1 MFKLVTIGCN
11 WLKFLN
17 HFYIKSNLFFLNL
30 KIGEIGKMMSKLFAK
45 LICNCSHRGIPQ
57 QRRGGLILI
66 IEIRKCCY
74 ANFCVKRGNVVIK

>member
-1 MFKLVTIGCN
+1 
-11 WLKFLN
+11 
-17 HFYIKSNLFFLNL
+17 
-30 KIGEIGKMMSKLFAK
+30 MMSKLFAK
-45 LICNCSHRGIPQ
+45 FICNCSHRGIPQ